1 MSDVCSYGR
10 VCARERGL
18 FIHPHPSVGRS
29 RYMYT
34 LHLAQVLAG
43 AWMTFMV
50 QKASD
55 IIK

>member
-1 MSDVCSYGR
+1 MCVAMGVCVHASEAYSS
-10 VCARERGL
+10 
-18 FIHPHPSVGRS
+18 IHTHRSVGRS
-29 RYMYT
+29 IYMYT
-34 LHLAQVLAG
+34 LQLAQVLAG